1 MRIIQ
6 SIKTDKTR
14 YLRLCI
20 LAWGGGFIY
29 LLPYIRYT
37 FYDPLQKALGL
48 DHTAFGVSMSAYG
61 ICALLT
67 YWPGGWLADRISARK
82 LLSFSYLTTGLLG
95 FYFTTYPSYILTVI
109 IHGAWGI
116 CTTLTF
122 WAAFIRATKD
132 MAGEAEQGKFF
143 GLLEGI
149 RGLVSTVAS
158 FAVVAIFARF
168 AVEQDGLTHSIHFMS
183 AGTVAAAVLT
193 WFFFEDSADL
203 APSESLVRDIM
214 ATIKNPLV
222 WAVAVIV
229 FSCYGAMAIGS
240 YLTPYLTEVMGVS
253 TAAAAFWAT
262 FWTYG
267 CQFLAGP
274 VGGIIGDKTGSR
286 PQVLFFCFA
295 LLLMTAVF
303 IYMAPVDPK
312 WAGIL
317 IFMFILLFAAMY
329 AIRGV
334 YFTLIEDLKIPAG
347 ISGAAIGFASV
358 IGFAPDAFMY
368 TWAGNILDTNPGA
381 AGYKI
386 LFAASAGLS
395 ALGVVVSGI
404 VAFYV
409 IRKNKVISR
418 HEPTPC
424 SE

>member
-1 MRIIQ
+1 MRFFE
-6 SIKTDKTR
+6 SIVNDKTR

-61 ICALLT
+61 ICALVT

-82 LLSFSYLTTGLLG
+82 LLSFSYLATGLLG
-95 FYFTTYPSYILTVI
+95 FYFTTYPSYFLTVAV
-109 IHGAWGI
+109 HGAWGV

-158 FAVVAIFARF
+158 FAVVAIFAKF
-168 AVEQDGLTHSIHFMS
+168 AVEQDGLTWSLHFIS
-183 AGTVAAAVLT
+183 AGTVLAAILT
-193 WFFFEDSADL
+193 WFFFEDSKAL
-203 APSESLVRDIM
+203 APSPSLANDII
-214 ATIKNPLV
+214 ATLKSPWV

-229 FSCYGAMAIGS
+229 FSCYAAMAIGS
-240 YLTPYLTEVMGVS
+240 YLTPYLTEIMGVS
-253 TAAAAFWAT
+253 AASAAFWST

-274 VGGIIGDKTGSR
+274 VGGIVGDRTGSR
-286 PQVLFFCFA
+286 PTVLFFGFV
-295 LLLMTAVF
+295 LLLITAGF
-303 IYMAPVDPK
+303 IYLAPADTS
-312 WAGIL
+312 WAGVM
-317 IFMFILLFAAMY
+317 IFMFIMLFAAMY

-334 YFTLIEDLKIPAG
+334 YFTLIEDLKIPAS

-368 TWAGNILDTNPGA
+368 TWAGNILDTHKGVD
-381 AGYKI
+381 GYKI
-386 LFAASAGLS
+386 LFGASAGLS
-395 ALGVVVSGI
+395 ALGVIVSGI

-409 IRKNKVISR
+409 IKRKAAAENEY
-418 HEPTPC
+418 HQA
-424 SE
+424 

>member
-1 MRIIQ
+1 MLTAILN
-6 SIKTDKTR
+6 DKTR
-14 YLRLCI
+14 YLRLFI

-61 ICALLT
+61 MCALVS

-82 LLSFSYLTTGLLG
+82 LLSFSYLCTGILG
-95 FYFTTYPSYILTVI
+95 FYFATYPSYLMTVL

-132 MAGEAEQGKFF
+132 MAGAEEQGKFF

-158 FAVVAIFARF
+158 FVVVAIFAKF
-168 AVEQDGLTHSIHFMS
+168 ASEQHGLTMSLYFIS
-183 AGTVAAAVLT
+183 AGTIAGAILT
-193 WFFFEDSADL
+193 WFFFEDSKTL
-203 APSESLVRDIM
+203 EPSESILQDIVV
-214 ATIKNPLV
+214 TVKSPLV
-222 WAVAVIV
+222 WAIAIIV
-229 FSCYGAMAIGS
+229 FSCYSVMAIGS
-240 YLTPYLTEVMGVS
+240 YLTPYLTEIMGVS
-253 TAAAAFWAT
+253 AASAAFWAT

-274 VGGIIGDKTGSR
+274 VGGIIGDKIGSR
-286 PQVLFFCFA
+286 PKVLFVSF
-295 LLLMTAVF
+295 VF
-303 IYMAPVDPK
+303 LSITTLFIWMAPVNTS
-312 WAGIL
+312 WAQIL

-334 YFTLIEDLKIPAG
+334 YFTLIEDLKIPAR

-368 TWAGNILDTNPGA
+368 TWAGNILDTHKGA
-381 AGYKI
+381 EGYQI
-386 LFAASAGLS
+386 LFQASAVLSIVGLMVS
-395 ALGVVVSGI
+395 GVVAV
-404 VAFYV
+404 YV
-409 IRKNKVISR
+409 HKRRKTR
-418 HEPTPC
+418 ETP
-424 SE
+424 ENYKETVEI

>member
-1 MRIIQ
+1 MSFFSSIIN
-6 SIKTDKTR
+6 DRTR

-20 LAWGGGFIY
+20 LAWGSGFIY

-37 FYDPLQKALGL
+37 FYDPLQKALGV

-61 ICALLT
+61 LCALVT
-67 YWPGGWLADRISARK
+67 YWPGGWLADRMSARK
-82 LLSFSYLTTGLLG
+82 LLSFSYLSTGLLG
-95 FYFTTYPSYILTVI
+95 FYFATYPSYIMTVI

-158 FAVVAIFARF
+158 FAVVAIFAKF
-168 AVEQDGLTHSIHFMS
+168 TVEQDGLTWSLYFIS
-183 AGTVAAAVLT
+183 AGTVTAALLT
-193 WFFFEDSADL
+193 WFFFEDSKEL
-203 APSESLVRDIM
+203 EPSESLLQDIM
-214 ATIKNPLV
+214 LTIKSPLV

-229 FSCYGAMAIGS
+229 FCCYSVMALGS
-240 YLTPYLTEVMGVS
+240 YMTPYLTDVMKISVAS
-253 TAAAAFWAT
+253 AAFWAT

-274 VGGIIGDKTGSR
+274 VGGIIGDKVGSR
-286 PQVLFFCFA
+286 PNVLFISYI
-295 LLLMTAVF
+295 LLLGTALI
-303 IYMAPVDPK
+303 IYFSPVDTS
-312 WAGIL
+312 WAQIL
-317 IFMFILLFAAMY
+317 IFMFIALFAAMY

-334 YFTLIEDLKIPAG
+334 YFTLIEDLKIPST

-368 TWAGNILDTNPGA
+368 TWAGNILDTHKGPE
-381 AGYKI
+381 GYQI
-386 LFAASAGLS
+386 LFGASVALS
-395 ALGVVVSGI
+395 ATGVLVSGI
-404 VAFYV
+404 IAYY
-409 IRKNKVISR
+409 IYNKKKG
-418 HEPTPC
+418 TGTANA
-424 SE
+424 

>member
-1 MRIIQ
+1 MLAAIMN
-6 SIKTDKTR
+6 DKTR

-61 ICALLT
+61 ICALVT

-82 LLSFSYLTTGLLG
+82 LLSFSYLATGLLG
-95 FYFTTYPSYILTVI
+95 FYFATYPSYLMTVL

-132 MAGEAEQGKFF
+132 MAGAEEQGKFF

-149 RGLVSTVAS
+149 RGLVSTIAS
-158 FAVVAIFARF
+158 FIVVAIFAKF
-168 AVEQDGLTHSIHFMS
+168 ASEQDGLTTSLYFIS
-183 AGTVAAAVLT
+183 AGTIAGAALT
-193 WFFFEDSADL
+193 WFFFEDSKEL
-203 APSESLVRDIM
+203 EPSESILQDIF
-214 ATIKNPLV
+214 ATVKSPLV
-222 WAVAVIV
+222 WAIAIIV
-229 FSCYGAMAIGS
+229 FSCYSVMAIGS

-253 TAAAAFWAT
+253 TASAAFWAT

-274 VGGIIGDKTGSR
+274 VGGIIGDKVGSR
-286 PQVLFFCFA
+286 PKVLFVSYI
-295 LLLMTAVF
+295 LLTATTVF
-303 IYMAPVDPK
+303 IFMAPVDTA
-312 WAGIL
+312 WAQIL

-329 AIRGV
+329 AIRGI
-334 YFTLIEDLKIPAG
+334 YFTLIEDLKIPAR

-368 TWAGNILDTNPGA
+368 TWAGNILDTHKGA
-381 AGYKI
+381 EGYQI
-386 LFAASAGLS
+386 LFEASAGLS
-395 ALGVVVSGI
+395 LLGLLVSCI
-404 VAFYV
+404 VAVYV
-409 IRKNKVISR
+409 HKQKKA
-418 HEPTPC
+418 
-424 SE
+424 SERVLN

>member
-1 MRIIQ
+1 MSFFSNIMNDR
-6 SIKTDKTR
+6 TR

-20 LAWGGGFIY
+20 LAWGSGFIY

-61 ICALLT
+61 LCALVT

-82 LLSFSYLTTGLLG
+82 LLSFSYLSTGLLG
-95 FYFTTYPSYILTVI
+95 FYFATYPSYIMTVI

-132 MAGEAEQGKFF
+132 MAGAAEQGKFF

-158 FAVVAIFARF
+158 FAVVAIFAKF
-168 AVEQDGLTHSIHFMS
+168 AVEQDGLTWSLYFIS
-183 AGTVAAAVLT
+183 AGTVTASLLT
-193 WFFFEDSADL
+193 WFFFEDSKEL
-203 APSESLVRDIM
+203 EPSESLVQDIIL
-214 ATIKNPLV
+214 TIKSPLV

-229 FSCYGAMAIGS
+229 FCCYSVMALGS
-240 YLTPYLTEVMGVS
+240 YMTPYLTEVMGISVAS
-253 TAAAAFWAT
+253 AAFWAT

-274 VGGIIGDKTGSR
+274 VGGIIGDKVGSR
-286 PQVLFFCFA
+286 PNVLFIA
-295 LLLMTAVF
+295 YILLLATAVF
-303 IYMAPVDPK
+303 IYLSPVDTS
-312 WAGIL
+312 WAQIL
-317 IFMFILLFAAMY
+317 IFMFIALFAAMY

-334 YFTLIEDLKIPAG
+334 YFTLIEDLKIPST

-368 TWAGNILDTNPGA
+368 TWAGNILDTHKGA
-381 AGYKI
+381 EGYRI
-386 LFAASAGLS
+386 LFGASTALS
-395 ALGVVVSGI
+395 AMGVLVSGI
-404 VAFYV
+404 VAYYV
-409 IRKNKVISR
+409 YKKREIANVR
-418 HEPTPC
+418 
-424 SE
+424 

>member
-1 MRIIQ
+1 MSFIQ
-6 SIKTDKTR
+6 SIINDKTR

-37 FYDPLQKALGL
+37 FYDPLQKALGI

-82 LLSFSYLTTGLLG
+82 LLSFSYLATGLLG
-95 FYFTTYPSYILTVI
+95 FYFTSYPSYIMTVVV
-109 IHGAWGI
+109 HGAWGI

-158 FAVVAIFARF
+158 FAVVAIFAKF
-168 AVEQDGLTHSIHFMS
+168 AVEQDGLTWSLHFIS
-183 AGTVAAAVLT
+183 AGTVFAAVLT
-193 WFFFEDSADL
+193 WFFFEDSKEL
-203 APSESLVRDIM
+203 EPSPSIAKDIIE
-214 ATIKNPLV
+214 TLKSPWV
-222 WAVAVIV
+222 WAVAIIV
-229 FSCYGAMAIGS
+229 FSCYSAMAIGS
-240 YLTPYLTEVMGVS
+240 YLTPYLTEIMGVS
-253 TAAAAFWAT
+253 AASAAFWST

-274 VGGIIGDKTGSR
+274 VGGILGDRIGSR
-286 PQVLFFCFA
+286 PTVLFFGFV
-295 LLLMTAVF
+295 LLLMTATF
-303 IYMAPVDPK
+303 IYMAPANAS
-312 WAGIL
+312 WAGIM
-317 IFMFILLFAAMY
+317 IFMFIMLFAAMY

-334 YFTLIEDLKIPAG
+334 YFTLIEDLKIPAA

-368 TWAGNILDTNPGA
+368 TWAGNILDTHKGIE
-381 AGYKI
+381 GYKI
-386 LFAASAGLS
+386 LFGASAGLS

-409 IRKNKVISR
+409 MKKNKAVVKN
-418 HEPTPC
+418 EP
-424 SE
+424 SKA